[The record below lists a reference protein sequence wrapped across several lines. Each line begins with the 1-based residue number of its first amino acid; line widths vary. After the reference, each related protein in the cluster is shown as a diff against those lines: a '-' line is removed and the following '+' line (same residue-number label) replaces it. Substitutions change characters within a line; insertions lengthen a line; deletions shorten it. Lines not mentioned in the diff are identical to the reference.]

1 MSTNYYEILEVNKN
15 ATEEEI
21 KKSYRKLA
29 VKWHP
34 DKNPGNKEEAE
45 KKFKE
50 ISEAYQV
57 LSDKEKREVYNNYG
71 EEGLKGG
78 MGGDGGGMGG
88 QSPEDIFRMFFGGG
102 RSPFSGGGSFEEDN
116 FFGRGG
122 MHAQQ
127 HMVRKSEPKVVNIP
141 VSLKDLYTGSKK
153 KITLKLKISC
163 NTCDGK
169 GGLNMRICQTCSGRG
184 IQVTLRQIGPGMMQ
198 QIQSHCSTCNG
209 QKKIAEKRCND
220 CGGNC
225 IKQTEQQFLLVIE
238 PGSQNNDKKIFENKG
253 DKMPNQEAGDVVF
266 ILKEE
271 QSNNNTKQ
279 NNNLFTR
286 IGNDLIYNY
295 TMTLGDSI
303 CGSTILLEHLNGGNI
318 CYNEENLIMPN
329 SYKIIKNKGM
339 PIKDTN
345 NKFGDLYIVYSIK
358 YPEKVLSK
366 DEKEVIRNILSC
378 SQLINE
384 NDSKN
389 IEQNFI
395 YSSNLYKNFS
405 KEDLYKKYMGQE
417 RKPHS
422 NQQQQDSRADFRDPS
437 NIFQHFFG

>member
-1 MSTNYYEILEVNKN
+1 MSPNYYEILDVSKN
-15 ATEEEI
+15 ASEEEI

-29 VKWHP
+29 IKWHP

-57 LSDKEKREVYNNYG
+57 LSDKEKREVYDNYG

-78 MGGDGGGMGG
+78 MGGGGGGMGG
-88 QSPEDIFRMFFGGG
+88 QSPEDIFKMFFGGG
-102 RSPFSGGGSFEEDN
+102 RSPFDEDN

-122 MHAQQ
+122 MNPHQQ
-127 HMVRKSEPKVVNIP
+127 QMVRKSEPKVVNIP
-141 VSLKDLYTGSKK
+141 ISLKELYNGSKK
-153 KITLKLKISC
+153 KITLKLKTSC

-169 GGLNMRICQTCSGRG
+169 GGLNMRICQTCNGRG

-198 QIQSHCSTCNG
+198 QMQTHCSTCNG
-209 QKKIAEKRCND
+209 QKKVAEKRCDD

-225 IKQTEQQFLLVIE
+225 VKQTEQQFLLVIE
-238 PGSQNNDKKIFENKG
+238 PGSQNDDKKIFENKG
-253 DKMPNQEAGDVVF
+253 DQMPQQEAGDIVF

-271 QSNNNTKQ
+271 QSNNQ
-279 NNNLFTR
+279 LFTR

-303 CGSTILLEHLNGGNI
+303 CGSTVLFEHLNGENI
-318 CYNEENLIMPN
+318 CYKEENLIMPN

-339 PIKDTN
+339 PIKDSN

-358 YPEKVLSK
+358 YTEKVLSK
-366 DEKEVIRNILSC
+366 EEKELIRKILPC

-384 NDSKN
+384 NETKN
-389 IEQNFI
+389 IEQNFM
-395 YSSNLYKNFS
+395 YSSNLYKSFS
-405 KEDLYKKYMGQE
+405 KEDLYKKYM
-417 RKPHS
+417 S
-422 NQQQQDSRADFRDPS
+422 QQQRHQQQNQRPDFRDPA

>member
-1 MSTNYYEILEVNKN
+1 MSPNYYEILDINKS

-34 DKNPGNKEEAE
+34 DKNPNNKEEAE

-57 LSDKEKREVYNNYG
+57 LSDKEKREIYDNYG

-78 MGGDGGGMGG
+78 MGGGGGMGG

-102 RSPFSGGGSFEEDN
+102 RSPFSGGGGFDEDN

-122 MHAQQ
+122 IHSQQ
-127 HMVRKSEPKVVNIP
+127 QMVRKSEPKVVNIP
-141 VSLKDLYTGSKK
+141 ISLKELYNGSKK
-153 KITLKLKISC
+153 KITLKLKIAC
-163 NTCDGK
+163 NSCDGK
-169 GGLNMRICQTCSGRG
+169 GGLNMRICQTCNGRG

-209 QKKIAEKRCND
+209 QKKVAEKRCDN

-225 IKQTEQQFLLVIE
+225 VKQTEQQFLLVIE
-238 PGSQNNDKKIFENKG
+238 PGSQNDEKKIFENKG
-253 DKMPNQEAGDVVF
+253 DQMPNQEAGDVVF

-271 QSNNNTKQ
+271 QLNNQ
-279 NNNLFTR
+279 LFTR

-295 TMTLGDSI
+295 SMTLGDSI
-303 CGSTILLEHLNGGNI
+303 CGSTIFFEHLNGENI
-318 CYNEENLIMPN
+318 CYKEENLIMPN

-339 PIKDTN
+339 PIKDSDN
-345 NKFGDLYIVYSIK
+345 NKFGDLYIVYNIR
-358 YPEKVLSK
+358 YPEKVLLKEEK
-366 DEKEVIRNILSC
+366 DTIRNILPC
-378 SQLINE
+378 SNSINE
-384 NDSKN
+384 NEYKN
-389 IEQNFI
+389 MEQNFI

-405 KEDLYKKYMGQE
+405 KEDLYKKYMSQQQ
-417 RKPHS
+417 R
-422 NQQQQDSRADFRDPS
+422 NQQNRQQEGRSDFRDPS
-437 NIFQHFFG
+437 NLNNIFQQFFG